1 MKICSKCGKEKEFNC
16 FHRSKQFDSGY
27 YSSCKECRK
36 GESKRFYE
44 ENKEVK
50 KKQSNEYYYA
60 NKDTIQKQKNEYNI
74 KKRKEDPKFLLT
86 RRLRNRLYYA
96 LKQKFWKKDTKFA
109 NYIGCDLEF
118 LKTHMESQF
127 IDGMC
132 WENQGEW
139 HIDHI
144 IPLVSAN
151 TEDELYALCHYT
163 NLRPMWALDNI
174 KKGTKLAA

>member
-1 MKICSKCGKEKEFNC
+1 MKVCTKCKIEKPLNEFS
-16 FHRSKQFDSGY
+16 RSKQFKSGI
-27 YSSCKECRK
+27 YSSCKTCK
-36 GESKRFYE
+36 SKVNSELYKKDKE
-44 ENKEVK
+44 KKKVQSLSYYYGNKEKVY
-50 KKQSNEYYYA
+50 KQRNLY
-60 NKDTIQKQKNEYNI
+60 NKR
-74 KKRKEDPKFLLT
+74 KRKEDPKFLLT